1 VRYLLLSDIHGNLP
15 AFRAV
20 MEDALRRGFDRV
32 LFMGDAVGYYP
43 DGEAV
48 LTALR
53 KLEVRAVLG
62 NHDAWLLDDAFLAEG
77 GMIAEILAWQRGR
90 LSPENLA
97 YLKSWPWERR
107 TEHYHQVHGSPCGP
121 FVYVD
126 DLEPAREAL
135 SCSDRP
141 WILIGHTHLAGLFM
155 AIEGPKGPWI
165 RYRAFLEEE
174 NRVKLGPKARA
185 ILNPG
190 SVGQPRDGLPLAA
203 YAIWD
208 DEAREIEAYRVPYD
222 LLEVRRRLK
231 QEGFPMVL
239 YERLRVGR

>member
-20 MEDALRRGFDRV
+20 MEDALRRGFDQV

-43 DGEAV
+43 DGDAV
-48 LTALR
+48 ITALR
-53 KLEVRAVLG
+53 KLEAQSVRG
-62 NHDAWLLDDAFLAEG
+62 NHDAWIFDPEFLAREG
-77 GMIAEILAWQRGR
+77 TIPQVLRWQLEH
-90 LSPENLA
+90 LSPENLE
-97 YLKSWPWERR
+97 YLKNLPWERLAPG
-107 TEHYHQVHGSPCGP
+107 YHQVHGSPCDP
-121 FVYVD
+121 FVYID

-135 SCSDRP
+135 SCSSRP
-141 WILIGHTHLAGLFM
+141 WILIGHTHLAGIFM

-165 RYRAFLEEE
+165 RYKGFLEEE
-174 NRVKLGPKARA
+174 NHVALGPKARA

-208 DEAREIEAYRVPYD
+208 DEAREVWAYRVPFD
-222 LLEVRRRLK
+222 LLAVRRRLK
-231 QEGFPMVL
+231 EAGFPMTL